1 MPLKVNCNLSKKIGL
16 PDYGSLGASCGVE
29 FEADPSLLQHDLEA
43 FHRHV
48 RNTFAACHRA
58 VEDELARQQGTGAH
72 PAPVSAPQHQ
82 HRAPGSPS
90 NGSGNSNQS
99 AQGNGSHSASQKQIE
114 YIQQLARQVKG
125 LGTRRLELLANKM
138 FGKPM
143 AALSSLDASGLIDT
157 LKAIK
162 AGEIDLDNALNGAA
176 T

>member
-43 FHRHV
+43 FHRHI
-48 RNTFAACHRA
+48 RNTFAACQRA
-58 VEDELARQQGTGAH
+58 VEDELARQQKTGAQ
-72 PAPVSAPQHQ
+72 PGPIPAPQHE
-82 HRAPGSPS
+82 HRTPSSPS
-90 NGSGNSNQS
+90 NGSGNGNQS
-99 AQGNGSHSASQKQIE
+99 AQGNGSHSASLKQME

-125 LGTRRLELLANKM
+125 LGTRRLELLVNKM
-138 FGKPM
+138 FSKSM
-143 AALSSLDASGLIDT
+143 AGLSTLDASGMIDM

-162 AGEIDLDNALNGAA
+162 AGEINLDNALNGAA